1 MAFFPTGSLLS
12 EKAAVYDND
21 ATFEGSDFGR
31 KLGAIVF
38 FIMII
43 EGNIFQKYFLE
54 LDESRKRTLEDIRGF
69 FIYGALIFF
78 YARRSKR
85 FRHDMHL
92 I

>member
-43 EGNIFQKYFLE
+43 EGGIFSKNIF
-54 LDESRKRTLEDIRGF
+54 
-69 FIYGALIFF
+69 
-78 YARRSKR
+78 
-85 FRHDMHL
+85 
-92 I
+92 

>member
-1 MAFFPTGSLLS
+1 MLLGNTFSILVAFFPTGSLFS

-43 EGNIFQKYFLE
+43 EGGTFSKNIF
-54 LDESRKRTLEDIRGF
+54 
-69 FIYGALIFF
+69 
-78 YARRSKR
+78 
-85 FRHDMHL
+85 
-92 I
+92 

>member
-1 MAFFPTGSLLS
+1 MLLGNTFSILVAFSDRSLFS

-43 EGNIFQKYFLE
+43 EGGTFSKNIF
-54 LDESRKRTLEDIRGF
+54 RVR
-69 FIYGALIFF
+69 
-78 YARRSKR
+78 
-85 FRHDMHL
+85 
-92 I
+92 

>member
-43 EGNIFQKYFLE
+43 EGEYFPKIF
-54 LDESRKRTLEDIRGF
+54 SRV
-69 FIYGALIFF
+69 
-78 YARRSKR
+78 RRV
-85 FRHDMHL
+85 
-92 I
+92 